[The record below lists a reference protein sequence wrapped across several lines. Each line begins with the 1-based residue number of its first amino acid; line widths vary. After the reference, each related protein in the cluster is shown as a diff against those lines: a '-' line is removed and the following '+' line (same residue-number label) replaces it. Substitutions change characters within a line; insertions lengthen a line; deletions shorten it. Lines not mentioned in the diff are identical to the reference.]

1 MELIGVAPENMIEYP
16 RINSETLS
24 NKMLTN
30 GHTHFI
36 LIGNEKNKFSWGNE
50 TKFKISLAERIAN
63 GRKGF
68 PYKSKVVGVIVGN
81 ILSCEE
87 EINHFIEKNW
97 PLILIEDSELSNFIK
112 SIRNNIDVDDL
123 ERKKYDTEFTKRIST
138 FQKLIEIQDDSENL
152 ASAVHLCLTISI

>member
-1 MELIGVAPENMIEYP
+1 MIEYP

-36 LIGNEKNKFSWGNE
+36 LIGNEKNKFSWGDE

-123 ERKKYDTEFTKRIST
+123 EKKKYYIEFKNIISKIK
-138 FQKLIEIQDDSENL
+138 KLIEIQEDLKNL
-152 ASAVHLCLTISI
+152 ASTVNLFLKKCF